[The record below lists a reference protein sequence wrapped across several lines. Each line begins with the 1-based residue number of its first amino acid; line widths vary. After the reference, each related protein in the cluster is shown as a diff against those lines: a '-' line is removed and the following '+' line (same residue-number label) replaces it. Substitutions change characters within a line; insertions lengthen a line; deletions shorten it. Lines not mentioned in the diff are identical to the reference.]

1 MPDNLSSV
9 LPEIAA
15 RAVKR
20 RRDRLR
26 FPELGMIEFRTASI
40 VAERLTALGLEIK
53 LGREVMDSASRTG
66 MPPEAVLDRAYQDA
80 ATNRSTAKF
89 LPAFAGGHTGVVG
102 TLKGT
107 APGPTIA
114 LRVDMDALPILE

>member
-15 RAVKR
+15 RAVKT
-20 RRDRLR
+20 RRDLHR

-53 LGREVMDSASRTG
+53 LGREVMDSASR
-66 MPPEAVLDRAYQDA
+66 MARLSS
-80 ATNRSTAKF
+80 RSTSSNQQQ
-89 LPAFAGGHTGVVG
+89 
-102 TLKGT
+102 
-107 APGPTIA
+107 II
-114 LRVDMDALPILE
+114 M